1 MAKLSPSLKAL
12 IHASF
17 ARPGP
22 VPASAAIREVYQ
34 SIARDATARKLG
46 VRPWLVMSTAATI
59 TLNSPDS
66 LPVLH
71 DVASMGQTQSYQ
83 TQTAELMR
91 EVGLKCIS
99 FNGIPRTINC
109 LNAFHDALPKP
120 VQSSL
125 ETQPSRMLTRE
136 NVDDVSACGRRLWDS
151 VYAPLENKLLEKLAR
166 AHPDLPVHILSC
178 HYGPLLSDPVSEA
191 GEEEERGSL
200 GRTGR
205 VLTSL
210 LAIACLR
217 AQTGV
222 GPQVFSHVLGLRKAF
237 EDGTWTVEGHHKD
250 ADGSASTGKE
260 DAQAWLAGDQGLEWI
275 LRSVDAI
282 AEALGEDR
290 SDDWSRN
297 SKL

>member
-46 VRPWLVMSTAATI
+46 LKPWLVMSTAATI

-66 LPVLH
+66 LPILH
-71 DVASMGQTQSYQ
+71 DVASMGQSQSHQ

-109 LNAFHDALPKP
+109 LNAFHDALPKS

-125 ETQPSRMLTRE
+125 VSQPSRMLTRE
-136 NVDDVSACGRRLWDS
+136 NVDDVSARGRRLWDS
-151 VYAPLENKLLEKLAR
+151 VYSPLEDKLLEKLAR

-178 HYGPLLSDPVSEA
+178 HYGPLLSDPVSGA
-191 GEEEERGSL
+191 EEEEGRGSL

-217 AQTGV
+217 AQMGV

-237 EDGTWTVEGHHKD
+237 EDGTWTVGGDHND
-250 ADGSASTGKE
+250 ANGPASAGKE
-260 DAQAWLAGDQGLEWI
+260 HAEAWLAGDQGLEWI

-282 AEALGEDR
+282 VEALGEGR
-290 SDDWSRN
+290 SDHWSRN

>member
-1 MAKLSPSLKAL
+1 MGKLSPSLKAL

-17 ARPGP
+17 ARPDP

-66 LPVLH
+66 LPILH
-71 DVASMGQTQSYQ
+71 DIASMGQTQLYQ
-83 TQTAELMR
+83 TQNAELMR

-109 LNAFHDALPKP
+109 LNAFHDALPRS

-125 ETQPSRMLTRE
+125 ETQPSRMLMRE
-136 NVDDVSACGRRLWDS
+136 NVDDVSARGRRLWDS
-151 VYAPLENKLLEKLAR
+151 VYAPLEERLLEKLAR

-178 HYGPLLSDPVSEA
+178 HYGPLLSDPVSGA
-191 GEEEERGSL
+191 GGKKGRASL

-217 AQTGV
+217 AQMGV
-222 GPQVFSHVLGLRKAF
+222 GPQVYSHVLGLRKAF
-237 EDGTWTVEGHHKD
+237 EDGTWTAEGDHND
-250 ADGSASTGKE
+250 ADGPASAGKE
-260 DAQAWLAGDQGLEWI
+260 DAEAWLAGDQGLEWI

-282 AEALGEDR
+282 AEALGEGR
-290 SDDWSRN
+290 SDHWSRN

>member
-34 SIARDATARKLG
+34 SIARDATTRKLG
-46 VRPWLVMSTAATI
+46 VKPWLVMSTAATI

-66 LPVLH
+66 LPILH
-71 DVASMGQTQSYQ
+71 DIASMGQTQSYQ
-83 TQTAELMR
+83 MQTAELMR

-109 LNAFHDALPKP
+109 LNAFHDALPKS

-136 NVDDVSACGRRLWDS
+136 NVDDVSARGRRLWDS
-151 VYAPLENKLLEKLAR
+151 VYAPLEERLLEKLAR

-178 HYGPLLSDPVSEA
+178 HYGPLLSDPVSEG
-191 GEEEERGSL
+191 GEEEGRESL

-237 EDGTWTVEGHHKD
+237 EDGTWTAEGDHND
-250 ADGSASTGKE
+250 ADGPASAGKE
-260 DAQAWLAGDQGLEWI
+260 DAEAWLAGDQGLEWI

-282 AEALGEDR
+282 AEALGEGR
-290 SDDWSRN
+290 SDHWSRS